1 MASDLIRYDLM
12 VQEALRNVVRKVMQD
27 AAKDGLR
34 GDHHFFITFRTKAAG
49 IRLSDRMK
57 ARYPDEMTIIL
68 QHQFWD
74 LAVTDSFFEVG
85 LSFGGV
91 PERLLI
97 PFEALSA
104 FSDPAAEFGLKFEVN
119 LPLETEG
126 EKTNGSVTKLPSGAG
141 PKLAGKD
148 AKDSKT
154 PAVALKLKSTAAS
167 KNPAPVETVSAAPEP
182 SKAPEPAPAEK
193 DAKIVSIDAFR
204 KK

>member
-12 VQEALRNVVRKVMQD
+12 VQDALRNVVRKVMQD

-57 ARYPDEMTIIL
+57 ARYPDDMTIIL

-74 LAVTDSFFEVG
+74 LAVTESYFEVG

-97 PFEALSA
+97 PYDALTA
-104 FSDPAAEFGLKFEVN
+104 FSDPAAEFGLKFE
-119 LPLETEG
+119 LHAGDETEAERPAG
-126 EKTNGSVTKLPSGAG
+126 TVTKLPSSAG

-148 AKDSKT
+148 SKEAKAPAASIKPKAAPTPKPQVSAVKPAEPDG
-154 PAVALKLKSTAAS
+154 PAVS
-167 KNPAPVETVSAAPEP
+167 PEP
-182 SKAPEPAPAEK
+182 VNPPK
-193 DAKIVSIDAFR
+193 DTKIVSIDSFR

>member
-34 GDHHFFITFRTKAAG
+34 GDHHFFITFRTKSAG

-97 PFEALSA
+97 PFESLSA

-119 LPLETEG
+119 LPVEPDTEKAAG
-126 EKTNGSVTKLPSGAG
+126 TVTKLPSAAG
-141 PKLAGKD
+141 LKLAAKD
-148 AKDSKT
+148 AKEAKT
-154 PAVALKLKSTAAS
+154 PAVALKLKSAAAS
-167 KNPAPVETVSAAPEP
+167 KIPAPAATVSAIPETP
-182 SKAPEPAPAEK
+182 KPTEGASPEK
-193 DAKIVSIDAFR
+193 DTKIVSIDAFR

>member
-74 LAVTDSFFEVG
+74 LAVTDTYFEVG

-119 LPLETEG
+119 LPAEPDA
-126 EKTNGSVTKLPSGAG
+126 EKAAGTVTKLPSSAG
-141 PKLAGKD
+141 PKLAAKDTKD
-148 AKDSKT
+148 AKT

-167 KNPAPVETVSAAPEP
+167 KSPTPAEAVSATPEP
-182 SKAPEPAPAEK
+182 PKAAEAAVPEK